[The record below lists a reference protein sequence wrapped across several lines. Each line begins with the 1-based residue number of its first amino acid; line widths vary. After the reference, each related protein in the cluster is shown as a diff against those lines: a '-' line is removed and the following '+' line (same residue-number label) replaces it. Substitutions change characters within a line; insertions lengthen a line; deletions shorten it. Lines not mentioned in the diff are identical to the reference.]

1 MDRLH
6 AMHVFARIVEVQS
19 FRKAA
24 ESLSLPPS
32 TITRIIKELEA
43 DLGVQ
48 LLQRTTR
55 RLNLTADGQQ
65 YVEHC
70 RHILAEIDTFEAAIK
85 EKGKAK
91 GKLRVDIIPSFA
103 RLYILPNIEDFHN
116 RYPDIDL
123 TITSSDSTIDLIQ
136 EGVDCVIR
144 SGVPQ
149 DSTSLVAIQVA
160 SFNWI
165 ICGSP
170 SYLQK
175 YGEPRSIEDLQH
187 HRSVGYLL
195 SRTGRTMEWEFLV
208 DGEMQSV
215 RLPERIIV
223 NDTDAYV
230 VCGLE
235 GIGLIRAASYI
246 VSPHIRDGGLRR
258 VLPDYN
264 GPSVP
269 LCVMYSQSRHLSQ
282 SLRAFI
288 DWSKDIIPA
297 IGSEWVMEDHP

>member
-6 AMHVFARIVEVQS
+6 AMQVFARIVEVQS

-24 ESLSLPPS
+24 ENLSLPPS

-43 DLGVQ
+43 DLGIQ

-55 RLNLTADGQQ
+55 RLNLTPDGRQ

-85 EKGKAK
+85 DKGKAK

-103 RLYILPNIEDFHN
+103 RLYILPNIEDFQN
-116 RYPDIDL
+116 RYPNIDL
-123 TITSSDSTIDLIQ
+123 TITSSDRTIDLIQ
-136 EGVDCVIR
+136 DGVDCVIR

-149 DSTSLVAIQVA
+149 DSTNLVAIQVA
-160 SFNWI
+160 SFNWV

-195 SRTGRTMEWEFLV
+195 SRTGRTMEWDFLV
-208 DGEMQSV
+208 DGDMQSI
-215 RLPERIIV
+215 RLPERMIV

-230 VCGLE
+230 VCGLQ

-258 VLPDYN
+258 VLPGYN

-269 LCVMYSQSRHLSQ
+269 LCVMYSRSKHLSQ
-282 SLRAFI
+282 ALRAFI

-297 IGSEWVMEDHP
+297 VGSEWVMPDIR